1 MRITL
6 TFTRALVT
14 CIALWASAF
23 ADESRTTVL
32 VMLADDLGSQDL
44 GCDGG
49 PVKTPALDGLAAKG
63 VRFTDFHSGA
73 PVCSPARATLLT
85 GRHHLIRSNR

>member
-6 TFTRALVT
+6 TFTRALGT
-14 CIALWASAF
+14 RSALWASAF
-23 ADESRTTVL
+23 ADESRTNVI

-49 PVKTPALDGLAAKG
+49 PVKTPAL
-63 VRFTDFHSGA
+63 RWGA
-73 PVCSPARATLLT
+73 
-85 GRHHLIRSNR
+85 